1 MERNGT
7 GLRHE
12 RHREGAGR
20 KAGTGF
26 IDTAERLAQ
35 DLQFLVLQTKEFRTL
50 IHLSVRVRHARLR
63 EHACK

>member
-35 DLQFLVLQTKEFRTL
+35 DLQFLVLQTKELKR
-50 IHLSVRVRHARLR
+50 RRQN
-63 EHACK
+63 